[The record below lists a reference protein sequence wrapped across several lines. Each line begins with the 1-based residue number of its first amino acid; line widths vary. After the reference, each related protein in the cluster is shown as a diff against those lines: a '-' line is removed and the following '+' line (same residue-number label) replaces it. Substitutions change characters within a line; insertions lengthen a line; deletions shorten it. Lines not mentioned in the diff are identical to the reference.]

1 MYDTFVIADTVSTV
15 PMSGTSSLQDIN
27 PNISTL
33 HVIYQGPPGE
43 WRVIEDHREKS
54 VISGFSAA
62 GGLGSF
68 LSLLC
73 AALFGT
79 SLYSVLFRK
88 FSHCPAIGAETL
100 TGH

>member
-1 MYDTFVIADTVSTV
+1 MYDTFGIADMSTASI
-15 PMSGTSSLQDIN
+15 SGTSSPQDNN

-33 HVIYQGPPGE
+33 RVTYQGRPGE
-43 WRVIEDHREKS
+43 WRVVQDYLDHS
-54 VISGFSAA
+54 VLNGVSAA

>member
-1 MYDTFVIADTVSTV
+1 MYDTFAIADMSTV
-15 PMSGTSSLQDIN
+15 PTSSTPSQDIN

-43 WRVIEDHREKS
+43 WRVIEDYREES
-54 VISGFSAA
+54 VLSGFSAV

-68 LSLLC
+68 LSLIC

-88 FSHCPAIGAETL
+88 FSPA
-100 TGH
+100 TGIKS